1 MELWKELL
9 ISGLQNKNTNFD
21 ITNDTILTSIIENK
35 CYKILLQI
43 KEILN
48 DETLLD
54 EDCFFKTRNILNTL
68 EEYGVFCDRHDFG

>member
-9 ISGLQNKNTNFD
+9 ISGLQNENTNFD

-43 KEILN
+43 KETLN

-54 EDCFFKTRNILNTL
+54 EDCFFKIENILNTL
-68 EEYGVFCDRHDFG
+68 EEHGVFCDRHDFG